1 MLEIWDT
8 YHLNGMSCG
17 TDKQNAILKKANAPQ
32 EYTVRQDE
40 LRNYDFNGDFM
51 LDMNKRIL
59 ATGLEQRYL
68 ELNKLTGIVSTLIEK
83 DSYSCV
89 KMYYD
94 ILINIVEE
102 DEIKFKYT
110 DPNTR
115 KLKTCILFKD

>member
-1 MLEIWDT
+1 
-8 YHLNGMSCG
+8 MSCG